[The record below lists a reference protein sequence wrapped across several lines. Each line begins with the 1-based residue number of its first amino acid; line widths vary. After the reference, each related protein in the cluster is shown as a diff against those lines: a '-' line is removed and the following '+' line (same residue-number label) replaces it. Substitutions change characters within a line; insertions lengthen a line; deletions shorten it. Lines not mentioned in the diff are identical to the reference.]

1 MGKAHEIM
9 NALFGLTRMG
19 DSEEL
24 MQLFAALIPKVE
36 KCDGQLPVHQVN
48 DVLHSF
54 SSLTQND
61 EVQQLI
67 AALRSKV
74 QDSSSLPY
82 PAYPP
87 VVYLPEGI
95 DQALQAGMQLQAVQA
110 VQAGMQ
116 PQPVQAGMQ
125 PWENAAAQQA
135 QLSSAAQLAA
145 MQQLSK
151 ALEEEGVP
159 PPPMKSAD
167 EEIQ

>member
-1 MGKAHEIM
+1 MKAHEIM

-24 MQLFAALIPKVE
+24 MQLFAALIPTVE

-110 VQAGMQ
+110 
-116 PQPVQAGMQ
+116 GMQ

-135 QLSSAAQLAA
+135 QLNSAAQLAA